1 MAMSILAVLSAIFV
15 MLLNQVRTSTEGSGV
30 RLDARAIHREVQ
42 SRLRILFKSAL
53 APNEVDPSVAW
64 PDIGNTDTLVR
75 FHAPANL
82 LDDTVAF
89 DPRTPNYPEFSLQFQ
104 AASRRLV
111 LQLSDGS
118 GPQQL
123 LGRELDSFEAN
134 RLDEHSLEFTLISQ
148 DQVRG
153 ASGGTKTV
161 EERSV
166 NRVLLHTQ

>member
-1 MAMSILAVLSAIFV
+1 MSILAVLSAIFV

-89 DPRTPNYPEFSLQFQ
+89 DPRTPNYPEFSLGERGTRTPSYVIPRSSTTNYWTCFCQ
-104 AASRRLV
+104 S
-111 LQLSDGS
+111 
-118 GPQQL
+118 
-123 LGRELDSFEAN
+123 
-134 RLDEHSLEFTLISQ
+134 IS
-148 DQVRG
+148 
-153 ASGGTKTV
+153 
-161 EERSV
+161 
-166 NRVLLHTQ
+166 N